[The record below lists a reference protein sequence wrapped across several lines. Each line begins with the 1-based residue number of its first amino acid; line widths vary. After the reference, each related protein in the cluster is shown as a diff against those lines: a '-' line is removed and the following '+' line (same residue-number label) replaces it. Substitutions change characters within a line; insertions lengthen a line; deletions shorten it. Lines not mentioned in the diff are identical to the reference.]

1 MLAMADP
8 GGWGDPDPEI
18 EGSGFKKK
26 FFRPFGPQFGLN
38 LRGGGGGGD
47 EGSGIRQDRLG

>member
-18 EGSGFKKK
+18 EGSGFKKT

-38 LRGGGGGGD
+38 LRGGGAGTRGPVSVRIG
-47 EGSGIRQDRLG
+47 